1 MAGALFYN
9 DNGVL
14 IPLSIGYQG
23 PQGVK
28 GDTGATGPQGPK
40 GDQGN
45 PGMGIPAGGTTGQI
59 LGKNSLVDYDVRWID
74 PADIDLTS
82 VSYLFGGNDTSVD
95 PGPGYM
101 AISEISG
108 DNRRLAFDGF
118 DADGFARNF
127 AIMQVGDTIVI
138 TDTTDPA
145 ETIFA
150 RYLVS
155 KVPFDMGGWFTID
168 VLRTD
173 TVGSITPPAIGTDL
187 TVTATFSAGGGGGGS
202 DGYTYVTED
211 APVGDDLAPLKTGQT
226 WYQTSTGDSFVW
238 VDDGTSAQWIQTAPG
253 GGGGGAGHVV
263 ANLTQPNA
271 GGPFPSAAWQV
282 IPGLTHTF
290 FAKPGIL
297 YKISYASAMKSLH
310 GAVTNAYLGVYM
322 NAIQKQVTGGSLGP
336 NPTVEATAFWNG
348 WLYYVGTGENIT
360 LEVRAFWGEGA
371 NHTTPNNNLDP
382 GQLLIEELSSG
393 SHESAGEWVPLVG
406 INGWTVYGSCRLNGD
421 KIEVH
426 WYGGLRGG
434 TFNQAA
440 AMLPVGMRP
449 TTETTQVVATEQ
461 PQGLTT
467 VQYKANGEI
476 MPITYFVGQQA
487 NYVYPADIT
496 LFVS

>member
-1 MAGALFYN
+1 MGGLYYN
-9 DNGVL
+9 DGGQLV
-14 IPLSIGYQG
+14 PLSVGYTG
-23 PQGVK
+23 PKGET
-28 GDTGATGPQGPK
+28 GDTGATGPMGP
-40 GDQGN
+40 QGN
-45 PGMGIPAGGTTGQI
+45 PGPGIPPGGSTGQ
-59 LGKNSLVDYDVRWID
+59 LAAKGSSVDYDVRWVD
-74 PADIDLTS
+74 PAEADLQILRYHY
-82 VSYLFGGNDTSVD
+82 VDTGANVD
-95 PGPGYM
+95 PGVGNVG
-101 AISEISG
+101 ITNTG
-108 DNRRLAFDGF
+108 GQNRRIALSEV
-118 DADGFARNF
+118 DADGYNRSF
-127 AIMQVGDTIVI
+127 AIIQVGDTIVV
-138 TDTTDPA
+138 TDDPA
-145 ETIFA
+145 SPPVTGFA
-150 RYLVS
+150 RYLIYA
-155 KVPFDMGGWFTID
+155 VPVDMGTWWYAD
-168 VLRTD
+168 CVRTD
-173 TVGSITPPAIGTDL
+173 TVGSQTPPPNGTML
-187 TVTATFSAGGGGGGS
+187 RVSATLAAGAGGGGS
-202 DGYTYVTED
+202 DGYTYVTDVE
-211 APVGDDLAPLKTGQT
+211 PGPPENNETGQT
-226 WYQTSTGDSFVW
+226 WFDTSTGDSFVW
-238 VDDGTSAQWIQTAPG
+238 YDGEWVQTAPG
-253 GGGGGAGHVV
+253 GGGGAGSVV
-263 ANLTQPNA
+263 AAITQPNA

-290 FAKPGIL
+290 FAKPGVL

-322 NAIQKQVTGGSLGP
+322 NAVQKQVTGGSLGP

-348 WLYYVGTGENIT
+348 WLHYVGTGENIT

-371 NHTTPNNNLDP
+371 NHTTPNNALDP

-449 TTETTQVVATEQ
+449 TTETTQVSATEQ